1 MRKISLVFAANVL
14 CVCVARKTDN
24 KIENTAKSQQPL
36 HQRRMKMKT
45 NRCNGVRTIFTHD
58 SYKVSERVGILLHEK
73 KRKKNEEEKKNTWS
87 VFLCFVQFA
96 IHLTANLRTS
106 NATYVCRSVFLSPI
120 YLIYIYELL
129 YAFMVIFGQMHTEMK
144 TAGARDLDSIFC
156 SYCALQI
163 SVHLLQFCQVSI
175 STLV

>member
-1 MRKISLVFAANVL
+1 MTSTSSAVERACVRKISLVFAANVL

-120 YLIYIYELL
+120 YLIYIY
-129 YAFMVIFGQMHTEMK
+129 MN
-144 TAGARDLDSIFC
+144 
-156 SYCALQI
+156 YCMR
-163 SVHLLQFCQVSI
+163 SW
-175 STLV
+175 